1 MAFPKEYLDLVLFP
15 SGLILMFGYHLFLL
29 YRYLNLPHTTIFGFE
44 NHDRRAWVEN
54 VMQARQSSYFF
65 LVLWP
70 FHTLTTGLFGS
81 TSLKGFSIRSPKS
94 SRDTEKKENALTVLG
109 SNTNAAT
116 FLASVSLTLSSLIG
130 VWIASNSGIF
140 QSGLVYGDTRPSTI
154 SIKYI
159 SLLICFILA
168 FSCFVQSA
176 RSFIHANY
184 LVSFENTTL
193 PAKYVE
199 LTVIRGSDF
208 WSLGL
213 RALYFAINL
222 LLWFFGPVP
231 MFATSLSMVIL
242 LYYLDTNTTPLHR
255 HRSPGKQLVV
265 S

>member
-1 MAFPKEYLDLVLFP
+1 MAFPKEYLDLVLVP

-54 VMQARQSSYFF
+54 
-65 LVLWP
+65 
-70 FHTLTTGLFGS
+70 
-81 TSLKGFSIRSPKS
+81 
-94 SRDTEKKENALTVLG
+94 TEKKENALTVLG